1 MALRDILLGMLARPA
16 SGYDLKRH
24 FNQSLRHFWAA
35 ELAQIYPTLQKMERD
50 GLLAVTVEPSPQGP
64 ERKVYRRR
72 KPGSDQVRSWLQR
85 GPEFRRDRISYLAQV
100 YFLHELHDRTEQRA
114 FLVELRDRM
123 AEQLGELRDV
133 ERRWREEDPRY
144 PDELPDETFFPQ
156 LTLQLGL
163 ERLAASLRWCEE
175 SIARLDRRD

>member
-16 SGYDLKRH
+16 SGYDLKRQ

-35 ELAQIYPTLQKMERD
+35 ELAQIYPTLQRLERD
-50 GLLAVTVEPSPQGP
+50 GLLEVSVEPSPQGP

-72 KPGSDQVRSWLQR
+72 KPGSKQVRQWLAQ

-100 YFLHELHDRTEQRA
+100 YFLHELDDRSDQRE
-114 FLVELRDRM
+114 FLVELRDRI

-133 ERRWREEDPRY
+133 ERHWRENDPRY
-144 PDELPDETFFPQ
+144 PDELPDEDFFPQ

-163 ERLAASLRWCEE
+163 ERLAASLHWCEQ
-175 SIARLDRRD
+175 SIVRLDRRS